1 MDKRNTQADGAN
13 GNAVAG
19 FSWWLL
25 TAILIGIAIPI
36 FFIGMNDYRSRTSN
50 IVAGATSDSVKFE
63 TVFSELVQARFRA
76 MDIAATS
83 LLQSRVIVNAFE
95 KRDRDGLISL
105 TSDFID
111 DIKKNH
117 GVAQVNFWTA
127 PATLFFRGGELANSN
142 TDASKFRPSIVAAS
156 ERKQKLLAIETGQGG
171 IVAIRA
177 ILPVIVDSKFI
188 GLVEFVSD
196 FNIPLERASSL
207 SGMKWALSVRQQIAE
222 RAERLPNLKNDVL
235 KDEDLY
241 ILFADKMV
249 HDQIALGDY
258 NPRNFDPQIIK
269 TANQVTYIQS
279 FPITNFSGAP
289 TITIAR
295 TRDLSAAFSQI
306 EESIKT
312 IYLSIYVFLAI
323 AAVFSIR
330 KLDGIRRNFRE
341 LIMRGENH
349 LKKCETENDVLRS
362 KLKDMEAL
370 KLGFMSSLIFSI
382 ISPLEAISGHL
393 RRLSTQTTDES
404 TGKSALGKYEFV
416 ARECDRLVKL
426 INNFYKVELFRKE
439 LIKKEVRQLDIS
451 TVVSTILDNSTASFI
466 NSRPNQ
472 IKNSTADSLPNIIFN
487 EEALILAVNNLIEFG
502 ITNNCNG
509 EIAISTESQEPGRLL
524 LVISGTAFT
533 IPQGSLSS
541 YLNEPSQFMKESMAS
556 GGINSTTHSLTA
568 PLIAK
573 IALEFYGGKIESLDG
588 DSPGFALHF
597 PLMANGI

>member
-127 PATLFFRGGELANSN
+127 PATLFFRGGEFANSN
-142 TDASKFRPSIVAAS
+142 IDASKFRPSIVAAS

-207 SGMKWALSVRQQIAE
+207 SGIKWALSVRQQIAE
-222 RAERLPNLKNDVL
+222 RAERLPDLKNDVL
-235 KDEDLY
+235 KNEDLY

-249 HDQIALGDY
+249 HDQIAFGDY

-269 TANQVTYIQS
+269 TVNPVSYTHL
-279 FPITNFSGAP
+279 TLP
-289 TITIAR
+289 TKRI
-295 TRDLSAAFSQI
+295 
-306 EESIKT
+306 
-312 IYLSIYVFLAI
+312 V
-323 AAVFSIR
+323 
-330 KLDGIRRNFRE
+330 
-341 LIMRGENH
+341 
-349 LKKCETENDVLRS
+349 
-362 KLKDMEAL
+362 
-370 KLGFMSSLIFSI
+370 
-382 ISPLEAISGHL
+382 
-393 RRLSTQTTDES
+393 
-404 TGKSALGKYEFV
+404 
-416 ARECDRLVKL
+416 
-426 INNFYKVELFRKE
+426 
-439 LIKKEVRQLDIS
+439 
-451 TVVSTILDNSTASFI
+451 
-466 NSRPNQ
+466 
-472 IKNSTADSLPNIIFN
+472 
-487 EEALILAVNNLIEFG
+487 
-502 ITNNCNG
+502 
-509 EIAISTESQEPGRLL
+509 
-524 LVISGTAFT
+524 
-533 IPQGSLSS
+533 
-541 YLNEPSQFMKESMAS
+541 
-556 GGINSTTHSLTA
+556 
-568 PLIAK
+568 
-573 IALEFYGGKIESLDG
+573 
-588 DSPGFALHF
+588 
-597 PLMANGI
+597 